1 MVSSDALL
9 NYLDWKIPFTAYTD
23 ASDKQLGA
31 FISHNNKPIAVFSRI
46 LIKPHPYYTTNEKEL
61 LAVVECLKQ
70 LGVTLFG

>member
-1 MVSSDALL
+1 MVSSDTLL
-9 NYLDWKIPFTAYTD
+9 NYLDWKIPFTAHTD

-31 FISHNNKPIAVFSRI
+31 FISNNNKPIAVFSRI
-46 LIKPHPYYTTNEKEL
+46 LIKPHPYYTTNVKEL